1 MVLQPFIGDLT
12 GVIYCGLDSFSV
24 TNGPQLHVMLSPHP
38 DPTRGSEVRTSGYA
52 DLGMLKGN
60 KGDQNYEI
68 PNSVDVSIQ
77 RSVVIYCKPFSVV
90 FSVATL
96 EDAS

>member
-1 MVLQPFIGDLT
+1 
-12 GVIYCGLDSFSV
+12 
-24 TNGPQLHVMLSPHP
+24 
-38 DPTRGSEVRTSGYA
+38 
-52 DLGMLKGN
+52 MLKGN

-68 PNSVDVSIQ
+68 PDTVDVSIQ

-90 FSVATL
+90 FSVATF